1 MRSALQVLAE
11 HQGASAKLKEQMKT
25 KVENIIA
32 AERSNLKANAGNI
45 SNESNDEGDV
55 DDSDM
60 SSSSDE
66 NEDDDEDLDEVDDA
80 DVAKNMKTDKI
91 IQRSDIAD
99 DDEDYDAKAD
109 ISKRKKLDAFFESTK
124 TATADTND
132 DDNILTFHQFNLSRP
147 ILKAIESELGYAT
160 PTLVQSSCIP
170 IIQSGR
176 DVCASAQTGSGKTCA
191 FLIPIVESM
200 LHTTG

>member
-1 MRSALQVLAE
+1 MNR
-11 HQGASAKLKEQMKT
+11 
-25 KVENIIA
+25 
-32 AERSNLKANAGNI
+32 NI